1 MAGKHKIAIIG
12 PSMSGKTQLHGRLI
26 GKTKFSANHVTR
38 AGDQIGG
45 KDVQYWDFRPDAS
58 LEAISSELKTAHK
71 ICLAFKA
78 TDSNW
83 MQKLNE
89 YLHTSDLVIPVTTP
103 IILVGTHADQLS
115 EQQQTELAITASRY
129 AQDRWRGAE
138 YVLVS
143 AQNDFNIPTL
153 SAAVKKDLPN
163 LSAVSDGS
171 MKTGDQNPR
180 RLSLTKNLLRLAED
194 DELDADQLVN
204 LITRAAEAGEQSQV
218 ERLSTR
224 LSSRNGTPLRTSRSS
239 RVASSDL
246 AGRLE
251 FSYDTPVNSKRPS
264 WTNASPS
271 QIPPVAAV
279 PLAPRSNAT
288 YFSFALRLAGMAL
301 MLAAITGLVYLALV
315 AASLVS
321 ATALTTAVNSI
332 VVTVGGLFGM
342 ATPAAAFS
350 AACAAL
356 GVSTV
361 VGSNLLAAS
370 AGLVTFATGYGL
382 NRWGQPTVAAA
393 AIPEN
398 AVPQSLASSMFSF
411 ALRMVGLTVMLA
423 ALANLVYLLLIATN
437 VLSAVALAS
446 AMNYVLVTAGG
457 VLGFSAPAVAFGN
470 ACASWGISTTTA
482 TTAISAASSMLV
494 GLAGYGVFRS
504 GKPAAAETV
513 PPTAANRDAAIPFTP
528 VRR

>member
-26 GKTKFSANHVTR
+26 GKTNFSEKHLKR

-45 KDVQYWDFRPDAS
+45 KVVQYWDFRPDAS

-71 ICLAFKA
+71 ICLVFNA

-89 YLHTSDLVIPVTTP
+89 YLRTTELDIPVTTP

-115 EQQQTELAITASRY
+115 EQQQTELAITASEY
-129 AQDRWRGAE
+129 AKDRLRGAV
-138 YVLVS
+138 YMLVS

-153 SAAVKKDLPN
+153 SEVVKKDLPN
-163 LSAVSDGS
+163 LDVVADGFIA
-171 MKTGDQNPR
+171 TGGQHTR
-180 RLSLTKNLLRLAED
+180 RLSLTKNLLRLAQDE
-194 DELDADQLVN
+194 ELDADQLVD
-204 LITRAAEAGEQSQV
+204 LIAIAAEVGDQPAV
-218 ERLSTR
+218 ERLGTR
-224 LSSRNGTPLRTSRSS
+224 LFSRNGTPLRIGRSS
-239 RVASSDL
+239 QNEPSDFSR
-246 AGRLE
+246 RLD
-251 FSYDTPVNSKRPS
+251 FTYDTPVQSRRPS
-264 WTNASPS
+264 FDNNSQRSPS
-271 QIPPVAAV
+271 VAAV
-279 PLAPRSNAT
+279 PPAPQSNAT
-288 YFSFALRLAGMAL
+288 YLSFALRLAGIGL

-315 AASLVS
+315 AASLLS

-332 VVTVGGLFGM
+332 VVTVGGLLGM

-411 ALRMVGLTVMLA
+411 ALRMVGLTIMLA
-423 ALANLVYLLLIATN
+423 ALANLVYLLLIVTN

-513 PPTAANRDAAIPFTP
+513 PPITANRDAVIPFTP
-528 VRR
+528 ERR

>member
-1 MAGKHKIAIIG
+1 M
-12 PSMSGKTQLHGRLI
+12 PNL
-26 GKTKFSANHVTR
+26 
-38 AGDQIGG
+38 
-45 KDVQYWDFRPDAS
+45 DAVA
-58 LEAISSELKTAHK
+58 EASV
-71 ICLAFKA
+71 A
-78 TDSNW
+78 T
-83 MQKLNE
+83 
-89 YLHTSDLVIPVTTP
+89 
-103 IILVGTHADQLS
+103 G
-115 EQQQTELAITASRY
+115 
-129 AQDRWRGAE
+129 
-138 YVLVS
+138 
-143 AQNDFNIPTL
+143 AQNT
-153 SAAVKKDLPN
+153 
-163 LSAVSDGS
+163 
-171 MKTGDQNPR
+171 R
-180 RLSLTKNLLRLAED
+180 RLSLTKNLLRLAQD
-194 DELDADQLVN
+194 DELDADQLVD
-204 LITRAAEAGEQSQV
+204 LITRAAEAGNQSEV
-218 ERLSTR
+218 ERLHIR
-224 LSSRNGTPLRTSRSS
+224 LSSQKGTPLRAGRLSQNEP
-239 RVASSDL
+239 SDFS
-246 AGRLE
+246 GRLE
-251 FSYDTPVNSKRPS
+251 FSYETPVQSRRPS
-264 WTNASPS
+264 LDNNS
-271 QIPPVAAV
+271 QIPPADTAPAV
-279 PLAPRSNAT
+279 VDVRHASQSNAT
-288 YFSFALRLAGMAL
+288 YLSFALRLAGMAL

-321 ATALTTAVNSI
+321 ATVLTTMVNSI
-332 VVTVGGLFGM
+332 VVTVGGLLGM

-370 AGLVTFATGYGL
+370 AGLVTFVTGYGL

-482 TTAISAASSMLV
+482 TTAISAVSSMLV

-513 PPTAANRDAAIPFTP
+513 PPTAVNSGAAASYTP
-528 VRR
+528 LRR